1 MGVFEPRFVGHEL
14 GNHSWSHKR
23 MILMSPQAVRD
34 EVERTDAAIREA
46 GYEGQI
52 CFRPPC
58 GKKLFVLS

>member
-1 MGVFEPRFVGHEL
+1 
-14 GNHSWSHKR
+14 